1 MTSVE
6 PLDLLIVDRRY
17 GAADDRRDQKCIYVS
32 IPGRYALAGTRN
44 SRGEPRQFAC
54 RAVSISAGAIAVAAP
69 VIPKTGVRVIADVDQ
84 LGRLRGTTA
93 RVFERGFAINVEA
106 TKQERE
112 MLATKIGWIE
122 RYRDFAIR
130 DNRTHA
136 RFIPR
141 RPLTFLTLADG
152 SILSCF
158 VIDISVGGAAVSA
171 DFAPAIGTVLAVGN
185 VVGRVVRFIFGG
197 FAVQFVTLQDRQ
209 EVEKRVIRR

>member
-6 PLDLLIVDRRY
+6 PLDLLVVDRPY
-17 GAADDRRDQKCIYVS
+17 ADRREDKGIYVS

-44 SRGEPRQFAC
+44 SRGEPRQFGC
-54 RAVSISAGAIAVAAP
+54 RAVSISASEIAVAAP
-69 VIPKTGVRVIADVDQ
+69 VIPKTGVRVIADIDQ

-93 RVFERGFAINVEA
+93 RVFERGFAVNVEA
-106 TKQERE
+106 SKQERD
-112 MLATKIGWIE
+112 MLAAKIDWIE

-152 SILSCF
+152 SVLSCF
-158 VIDISVGGAAVSA
+158 VIDISVSGAAVSV
-171 DFAPAIGTVLAVGN
+171 DIAPGIGTVLAVGN
-185 VVGRVVRFIFGG
+185 VVGRVVRFIPGG
-197 FAVQFVTLQDRQ
+197 FAVQFVAVQDRH

>member
-6 PLDLLIVDRRY
+6 PLDLLVIDRRCD
-17 GAADDRRDQKCIYVS
+17 AADDRRDEKCIYVS
-32 IPGRYALAGTRN
+32 IPGRYAIAGSMN

-54 RAVSISAGAIAVAAP
+54 RAVSLSATGIAVAAP
-69 VIPKTGVRVIADVDQ
+69 VIPKAGVRVIADIDQ
-84 LGRLRGTTA
+84 LGRLKGTTGC
-93 RVFERGFAINVEA
+93 VFERGFAINVEA
-106 TKQERE
+106 SKQEHA
-112 MLATKIGWIE
+112 MLESKIDWIE

-130 DNRTHA
+130 DNRAHS

-158 VIDISVGGAAVSA
+158 VIDISVGGAAVSV
-171 DFAPAIGTVLAVGN
+171 DVAPAIGTVLAVGN
-185 VVGRVVRFIFGG
+185 VVGRVVRFMPGG

-209 EVEKRVIRR
+209 RVEARVIRR